1 MAYNKKYLS
10 NASATGTN
18 GNVFVYCNVDENGTA
33 ADDVAAMKAS
43 GFFNDA
49 SLVLGKGTVI
59 ILSDGATTENVC
71 VTSDKA
77 TTPVVVA

>member
-33 ADDVAAMKAS
+33 ADDVTAMKAS

-49 SLVLGKGTVI
+49 STVLGKGSMI
-59 ILSDGATTENVC
+59 MLSDGATTETVV
-71 VTSDKA
+71 VTSDKGA
-77 TTPVVVA
+77 TPVTVA

>member
-18 GNVFVYCNVDENGTA
+18 GNVFVYCNVDESGAA
-33 ADDVAAMKAS
+33 ADATADMKAS
-43 GFFNDA
+43 GFFDGA

-71 VTSDKA
+71 VTSSKGA
-77 TTPVVVA
+77 TPVVVA